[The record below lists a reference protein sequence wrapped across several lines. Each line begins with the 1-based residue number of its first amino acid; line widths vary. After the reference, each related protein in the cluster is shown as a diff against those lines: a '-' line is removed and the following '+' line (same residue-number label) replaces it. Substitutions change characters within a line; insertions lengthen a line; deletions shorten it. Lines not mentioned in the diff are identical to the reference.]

1 MNVRCRIA
9 FFALQLTLMT
19 LMFCGASLRAE
30 DELAGKWVG
39 TWTDKRPTSG
49 NSGGPLWA
57 EATREAGDVW
67 KLVFRIDSKRKFEI
81 VFKGKREDGEL
92 TFYGFADANDAR
104 GLYYWTAKVA
114 GKSFTGTYEGV
125 EERGIFSLTREPQ
138 VVPAA
143 PAK

>member
-1 MNVRCRIA
+1 MNVLALIA
-9 FFALQLTLMT
+9 IV
-19 LMFCGASLRAE
+19 FCGATFCAE

-57 EATREAGDVW
+57 EATREPGDVW
-67 KLVFRIDSKRKFEI
+67 KLVFRIDSKRKYE
-81 VFKGKREDGEL
+81 VAFKGKRENGEL

-104 GLYYWTAKVA
+104 GLYYWTAKVTA
-114 GKSFTGTYEGV
+114 KSFTGTYEGV
-125 EERGIFSLTREPQ
+125 EEKGVFTLAREPH
-138 VVPAA
+138 PAPNT